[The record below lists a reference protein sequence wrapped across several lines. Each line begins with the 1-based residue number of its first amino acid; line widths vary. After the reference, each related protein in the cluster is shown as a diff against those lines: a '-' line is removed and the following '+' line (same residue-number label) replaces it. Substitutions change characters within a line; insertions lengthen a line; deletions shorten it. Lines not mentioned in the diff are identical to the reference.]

1 MAQINANKFV
11 RIEKQRNNIHEIVS
25 STYTVFEGNDKK
37 HLQIDTYGKQDRE
50 MPEKVSQSFEVD
62 EETARFL
69 INLLIAV
76 YALDNDY
83 HI

>member
-37 HLQIDTYGKQDRE
+37 YLQIDTYGKQDRE
-50 MPEKVSQSFEVD
+50 MPEKVSQSFQVD

-76 YALDNDY
+76 FALDNDY